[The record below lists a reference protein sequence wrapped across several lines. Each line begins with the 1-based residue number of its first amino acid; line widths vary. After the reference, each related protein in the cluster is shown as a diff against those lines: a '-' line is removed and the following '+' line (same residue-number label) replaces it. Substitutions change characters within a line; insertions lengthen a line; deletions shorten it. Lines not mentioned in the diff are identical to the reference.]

1 MRYKPVINT
10 IYNDYVVISEETQSS
25 SGGTKFHVR
34 CACGREEFKL
44 AKHLVIGRCKR
55 CRSCA
60 SKLTAKNYPPP
71 RNIDKMVGNLGSTYY
86 TMLKFGAQKRNLEFN
101 VSQEYLWNLFINQN
115 KTCALSG
122 LPINLSTKTKQGSPD
137 YSLFTASLD
146 RIDNTIGYV
155 EGNVQWVHKE
165 LKRLRGSYSITDFIE
180 LCILVADYQ
189 RDANQQPS

>member
-10 IYNDYVVISEETQSS
+10 IYNE
-25 SGGTKFHVR
+25 
-34 CACGREEFKL
+34 
-44 AKHLVIGRCKR
+44 
-55 CRSCA
+55 
-60 SKLTAKNYPPP
+60 
-71 RNIDKMVGNLGSTYY
+71 
-86 TMLKFGAQKRNLEFN
+86 LKFGAQKRNLEFN
-101 VSQEYLWNLFINQN
+101 VSQEYLWDLFRNQN

-122 LPINLSTKTKQGSPD
+122 LPISLSTKTKQGSPD

-165 LKRLRGSYSITDFIE
+165 LKRLRGSYSITDFVE